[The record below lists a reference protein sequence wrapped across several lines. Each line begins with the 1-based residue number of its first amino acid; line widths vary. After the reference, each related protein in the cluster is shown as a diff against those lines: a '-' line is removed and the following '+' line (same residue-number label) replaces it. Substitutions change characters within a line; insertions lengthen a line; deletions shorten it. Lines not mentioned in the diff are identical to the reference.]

1 MSTILASPLY
11 QYTPTIAISDNR
23 GLAIRVL
30 AYNRT
35 HASDAPDELI
45 SRNHYNVLGQL
56 IASRDARLEIDN
68 FRYQYNLAGAALC
81 TEGVDNG
88 QTAQLTDIEGRP
100 VVNVDAKGTRSWMN
114 YEPELGRPLE
124 HHQQAKEGLKTITD
138 RFFYAEN
145 SPEYQSANLNGQCLR
160 HYDTAGLQEILSLSI
175 TGVPLQQQRQ
185 LLTDTL
191 GPVDWF
197 GDEKS
202 WADRLSRESFV
213 THCTTDALGQPIT
226 QTDAKGHHQRMAY
239 NRAGQLIGSWL
250 TVNGGS
256 EQVIVQSLTY
266 SAAGQKLREESGN
279 GVVTEYRYEAETQR
293 LIGIKTARPALK
305 DRPTLLQD
313 LRYDYD
319 PVGNILAIHNDAE
332 ATRFYRNQKIVPETT
347 YRYDALYQLIEAT
360 GRESDSNGAQ
370 SAKLPAL
377 SSLTDGNQYVNYTRR
392 YSYDR
397 AGNLLKIQHIGAS
410 QYSTNITVS
419 DASNHGIQQQD
430 GLTAADIRSQFDAAG
445 NQQQLQPGQPL
456 QWDARHQLQQVTTVK
471 RSAENPFN
479 DDDENYLYASDG
491 MRVVKQSIQ
500 HANNARQT
508 TKVTYLP
515 GLELRSQHN
524 GDKLI
529 EDFQVITVGAA
540 GRAQVRVLHWEHGK
554 PDEIANNQL
563 RYSFDNQ
570 IGSSLLEL
578 DAHGDIIS
586 QEEYYPF
593 GGTAVFASRN
603 TVEAKYKTVRYSGK
617 ERDATGL
624 YYYGLRYYLPW
635 LGRWLSS
642 DPAGTVDGLNLYRM
656 VRNNPVR
663 YVDLNG
669 LAPKQLDNNAPPSG
683 REGYLYI
690 PFISRDMVA
699 MAVGINIRR
708 YMKGKTLYPVITAGE
723 SNLSDIKKL
732 SEELYSEHAK
742 NREDAVDLYNKA
754 NEFDVEGA
762 TPEIKQKLETLYN
775 KSTAA
780 MTLNSRTGPVLKNTV
795 YISNIESGGPHTL
808 STLSPGKHKLYVLG
822 HGSPAGDDISADIN
836 GESGSL
842 TSKQIVDLLA
852 SEGLPKKFD
861 DIRFNACFGADT
873 VEPESFDNEVLDKS
887 AGFKKRNWLQQLGF
901 KKSFA
906 QKVSEELFN
915 RGFAGIVKAY
925 HGLGDIYSLEGEHT
939 RRIKM
944 NNKPDQVT
952 RGKMVRRTFVSV

>member
-1 MSTILASPLY
+1 MPKTFLTSLCE
-11 QYTPTIAISDNR
+11 QTPTLAISDNR
-23 GLAIRVL
+23 GLAVRAL

-35 HASDAPDELI
+35 NANDSPDELI
-45 SRNHYNVLGQL
+45 TCNSYNPLGQL
-56 IASRDARLEIDN
+56 IASRDARLAINN
-68 FRYQYNLAGAALC
+68 FRYQHNLGGAMLR

-88 QTAQLTDIEGRP
+88 ISVQLTDIEARR
-100 VVNVDAKGTRSWMN
+100 VESLDAKDTRSWLT
-114 YEPELGRPLE
+114 YEPELGRPLA
-124 HHQQAKEGLKTITD
+124 HSQQTKNGLKTITD
-138 RFFYAEN
+138 RFFYGDN
-145 SPEYQSANLNGQCLR
+145 SPEYKDANLNGQCIR
-160 HYDTAGLQEILSLSI
+160 HYDTAGLQQVVCLSV

-197 GDEKS
+197 GEEKS
-202 WADRLSRESFV
+202 WQSRLGAAFITR
-213 THCTTDALGQPIT
+213 CTTDALGQPIT
-226 QTDAKGHHQRMAY
+226 QTDAKDHLQRMAY
-239 NRAGQLIGSWL
+239 NRAGQLTGCWL
-250 TVNGGS
+250 TLNGGS

-279 GVVTEYRYEAETQR
+279 SVVTEYRYEAETQR
-293 LIGIKTARPALK
+293 LIGIKTTRPERVLGPK
-305 DRPTLLQD
+305 VLQD

-360 GRESDSNGAQ
+360 GRESDNNSAQ

-377 SSLTDGNQYVNYTRR
+377 TSLTDGSQYVNYTRR

-397 AGNLLKIQHIGAS
+397 AGNLLKIQHTGAS
-410 QYSTNITVS
+410 QYSTNITIS
-419 DASNHGIQQQD
+419 DTSNHGIQQQD
-430 GLTAADIRSQFDAAG
+430 GLTAADIRSQFDDAG

-456 QWDARHQLQQVTTVK
+456 QWDVRHQLQQVTMVK
-471 RSAENPFN
+471 RGADNAAN
-479 DDDENYLYASDG
+479 DDNENYLYSSDG
-491 MRVVKQSIQ
+491 MRVVKQNIQ
-500 HANNARQT
+500 HTNGTRQVST
-508 TKVTYLP
+508 VTYLS
-515 GLELRSQHN
+515 GLELRTQHN
-524 GDKLI
+524 DENLI
-529 EDFQVITVGAA
+529 EDFQVITLGAA

-578 DAHGDIIS
+578 DNNGDIIS

-593 GGTAVFASRN
+593 GGTAVFSARN
-603 TVEAKYKTVRYSGK
+603 TMEAKYKTVRYSGK

-690 PFISRDMVA
+690 PFISPDMVA

-780 MTLNSRTGPVLKNTV
+780 MTPNSRTGPVLKNTV
-795 YISNIESGGPHTL
+795 YISNIESGGPHIL

-836 GESGSL
+836 SEYGSL

-952 RGKMVRRTFVSV
+952 RGKMVRRTFASV